1 MFKFKNNL
9 LLLNVFLF
17 IGLRLFLITNN
28 NSVMAMENNNP
39 LKIIYNIKSKNINE
53 KRKPIKISYYVND
66 KNLSL
71 EDMVKKIDIIN
82 SNKKPISRL

>member
-1 MFKFKNNL
+1 M
-9 LLLNVFLF
+9 
-17 IGLRLFLITNN
+17 FLITNN
-28 NSVMAMENNNP
+28 NSIMAMENNNP

-53 KRKPIKISYYVND
+53 NKRKPIKISYYVND

-71 EDMVKKIDIIN
+71 EDMIKKIDIIN

>member
-1 MFKFKNNL
+1 
-9 LLLNVFLF
+9 
-17 IGLRLFLITNN
+17 
-28 NSVMAMENNNP
+28 MENNNL

-53 KRKPIKISYYVND
+53 KSKPIKISYYVND

-82 SNKKPISRL
+82 SKKPISRL